1 MEFLS
6 NLKSFHFQMIVES
19 QTNNNSSLIRAVNDV
34 QNEWKKAMKNLKNIN
49 LLIVGRTSAGKS
61 TLLNAFLGE
70 DVAQTGIG
78 QVTRVVEPFSRGPL
92 TVIDSPRDA
101 IRYKEQIFNYINNG
115 FKSNI
120 GWPLSNPNFKG

>member
-1 MEFLS
+1 
-6 NLKSFHFQMIVES
+6 MIVES

-120 GWPLSNPNFKG
+120 GWPLSNRNFKG